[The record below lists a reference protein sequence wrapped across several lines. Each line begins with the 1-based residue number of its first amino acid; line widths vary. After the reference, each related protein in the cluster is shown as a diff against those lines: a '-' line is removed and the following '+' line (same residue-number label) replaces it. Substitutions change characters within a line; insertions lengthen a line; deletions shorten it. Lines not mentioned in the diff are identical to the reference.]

1 MSNSTT
7 LMQARSH
14 FAQAH
19 AGFVPLRPIVKM
31 AFGSGG
37 VDEKGN
43 PIPPDATVA
52 ALNTELYRKDIE
64 SYTFTATASVTFV
77 CVLTADEINNT
88 ELSEVALVDSNG
100 SLVAIK
106 TFRKKYKD
114 NETEIMF
121 EWTEKF

>member
-7 LMQARSH
+7 LLQARSH

-19 AGFVPLRPIVKM
+19 AGVVQLRPIVKM

-37 VDEKGN
+37 VDENGN

-52 ALNTELYRKDIE
+52 TLNRELYRKDIE
-64 SYTFTATASVTFV
+64 SHTFTSTTSVTFV
-77 CVLTADEINNT
+77 CVLTADELNNT
-88 ELSEVALVDSNG
+88 DLSEVALVDSTG
-100 SLVAIK
+100 SIVAIK
-106 TFRKKYKD
+106 TFKKKHKD